1 MLAKIQSL
9 QILFLD
15 SQVYRY
21 NMYNNN
27 ITRIII
33 IIIIIIIELEVM
45 VILFMNLMSV
55 GDITS
60 GVPCKVVLGIKCILC
75 KDFSHHCTVA
85 MFSIPL
91 R

>member
-1 MLAKIQSL
+1 MYFLNALLEYLRYHVGKDSELANTV
-9 QILFLD
+9 LD

-45 VILFMNLMSV
+45 VILFMNLMTLSW
-55 GDITS
+55 
-60 GVPCKVVLGIKCILC
+60 
-75 KDFSHHCTVA
+75 
-85 MFSIPL
+85 
-91 R
+91 